1 VQVGRLGE
9 ERLIEL
15 IQQTVKSRG
24 NLHLG
29 IGDDAL
35 VLADGLTVMTTD
47 AYAEGVH
54 FDLGYMSYYDV
65 GTRCASACLSDIVA
79 MGAEPLVMVVAL
91 AIPPQ
96 TDSREVKWLYQ
107 GMEKVCGLLGCEIGG
122 GDIIRFDRL
131 VVTLTA
137 LGRTNRPIYRSG
149 AKPGDF
155 LYLTGYAGLAEIGRL
170 VLKKGLS
177 QTGKFKFAVIR
188 HLFPLPRLGVLKR
201 LREHIN
207 ALIDTSDGLA
217 TDARHLSKMS
227 GVRIVIEPERIPVHP
242 ATRRFCQEEGIVPE
256 GFALISGEDYELL
269 FTTRQVLPERIDR
282 IPLTRIGR
290 VEAGSGVYLEQENRR
305 TRLKVSGYDHL
316 KPAP

>member
-1 VQVGRLGE
+1 MQVGRLGE

-15 IQQTVKSRG
+15 IKGTVKSRG

-35 VLADGLTVMTTD
+35 VLADGMTVMTTD

-96 TDSREVKWLYQ
+96 TDSREVKLLYQ
-107 GMEKVCGLLGCEIGG
+107 GMEKVCGFLGCEIGG

-155 LYLTGYAGLAEIGRL
+155 LYLTGYAGLAETGRF
-170 VLKKGLS
+170 VLKRGFS
-177 QTGKFKFAVIR
+177 RSGVFNSAVRR
-188 HLFPLPRLGVLKR
+188 HLFPLPRFGLLKR
-201 LREHIN
+201 LRDHITS
-207 ALIDTSDGLA
+207 LIDTSDGLA
-217 TDARHLSKMS
+217 TDAQHLSKMS

-242 ATRRFCQEEGIVPE
+242 ETRRFCQVENRRVED
-256 GFALISGEDYELL
+256 FAFVSGEDYELL
-269 FTTRQVLPERIDR
+269 FTSKMFLPRQINRV
-282 IPLTRIGR
+282 PLTVIGR
-290 VEAGSGVYLEQENRR
+290 VERGSGVYIERDK
-305 TRLKVSGYDHL
+305 RLCRLRLSGYDHL
-316 KPAP
+316 KSDT